1 MVMPRKTSSE
11 TIRPARA
18 TSVAAGMVETGAAM
32 VSALAMGI
40 PSMGGDT
47 TAGRKMSQRRSSFCR
62 RYFVGGKQKRDGE
75 DVRHAFVRGKKLLRS
90 LFVRLVHAEVVGA
103 TQQRSGEAGT
113 LRDPP
118 HAADPVM
125 SAIHHLFPDVVH
137 DRGAN
142 LNCRI

>member
-47 TAGRKMSQRRSSFCR
+47 TAAWKMPQRR
-62 RYFVGGKQKRDGE
+62 
-75 DVRHAFVRGKKLLRS
+75 RGLC
-90 LFVRLVHAEVVGA
+90 HGWW
-103 TQQRSGEAGT
+103 T
-113 LRDPP
+113 
-118 HAADPVM
+118 
-125 SAIHHLFPDVVH
+125 
-137 DRGAN
+137 
-142 LNCRI
+142 